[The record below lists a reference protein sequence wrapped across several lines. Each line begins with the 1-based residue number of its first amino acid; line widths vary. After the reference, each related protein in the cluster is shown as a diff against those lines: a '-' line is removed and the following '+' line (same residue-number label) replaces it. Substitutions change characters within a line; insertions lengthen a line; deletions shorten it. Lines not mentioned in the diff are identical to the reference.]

1 MWNYTCYLCGETN
14 NNDYICK
21 ENCQQIKR
29 IIELYGID
37 MVRKS
42 LDQIFIRGEEQINNR
57 TKVVSDRIT
66 TRSVS
71 VSEAT
76 KSVSEA
82 TKNKK

>member
-42 LDQIFIRGEEQINNR
+42 LEQIFIRTEEPINNR
-57 TKVVSDRIT
+57 TKVVSERIT

-71 VSEAT
+71 VSEAN
-76 KSVSEA
+76 
-82 TKNKK
+82 KNKK

>member
-1 MWNYTCYLCGETN
+1 MCGQTN

-42 LDQIFIRGEEQINNR
+42 LDQIFIRGEEQIKHR
-57 TKVVSDRIT
+57 TNV
-66 TRSVS
+66 
-71 VSEAT
+71 VSEAN
-76 KSVSEA
+76 
-82 TKNKK
+82 KNNNDKIKTRSQSS

>member
-1 MWNYTCYLCGETN
+1 MFNYTCYLCGQTN

-42 LDQIFIRGEEQINNR
+42 LDQIFIRGEEQIEHR
-57 TKVVSDRIT
+57 TNV
-66 TRSVS
+66 
-71 VSEAT
+71 VSEAN
-76 KSVSEA
+76 
-82 TKNKK
+82 KNNSDKIKTRSQSS

>member
-1 MWNYTCYLCGETN
+1 MFNYTCYLCGQTN

-42 LDQIFIRGEEQINNR
+42 LDQIFIRGEEQIKHR
-57 TKVVSDRIT
+57 TNV
-66 TRSVS
+66 
-71 VSEAT
+71 VSEAN
-76 KSVSEA
+76 
-82 TKNKK
+82 KNNSDKIKTRSQSS

>member
-1 MWNYTCYLCGETN
+1 MFNYTCYLCGQTN

-21 ENCQQIKR
+21 ENCQQIKT

-57 TKVVSDRIT
+57 TKIVSGSEANKIT

-71 VSEAT
+71 VAN
-76 KSVSEA
+76 
-82 TKNKK
+82 NK